1 MTTEGL
7 QSPLQSKRPGN
18 LREREGERDT
28 DGGRKWGGENIP
40 QDLTGA
46 NCFLTANSYDSPHHS
61 HLNTDKGFGNIINRL
76 KFGLSNPSSAKLC
89 KKKTILERYFISL
102 F

>member
-1 MTTEGL
+1 MKTEGL
-7 QSPLQSKRPGN
+7 HSPLQSKRPGN
-18 LREREGERDT
+18 LREREGES
-28 DGGRKWGGENIP
+28 KNIP

-89 KKKTILERYFISL
+89 KKKNNFRKVFYIFILTTTL
-102 F
+102 TLL